1 MDEGRPEEGLAAEDL
16 GPGEAEDMFETD
28 EDREVYRLIGQNPLL
43 ERVQVAL
50 KKQLTA
56 TSTRVEVKLREE
68 EEDLKRVKQRREDLG
83 VELYGVQQRLA
94 RLQMDLES
102 KHSHVA
108 TVQAIRSDSEKRM
121 AEAEKEAKWVV
132 VVVNGTKQDLLAL
145 RIADGSVRFVRLT
158 TKQDRALQG

>member
-1 MDEGRPEEGLAAEDL
+1 MEEDRPEEGLAAEDL
-16 GPGEAEDMFETD
+16 GPAEAEDMFETD

-68 EEDLKRVKQRREDLG
+68 EEDLKRAKQRREDLG

-94 RLQMDLES
+94 RLQMDLEK

-108 TVQAIRSDSEKRM
+108 MVQEIRADSEKRM
-121 AEAEKEAKWVV
+121 KEAEKEAKWVV
-132 VVVNGTKQDLLAL
+132 SSAVAGELISRLPPFSTCLHSPFPSSKQH
-145 RIADGSVRFVRLT
+145 
-158 TKQDRALQG
+158 